1 MGSLRR
7 QSFSGDTARSIRSIP
22 AVPMRI
28 GAFQID
34 IEPDSFDEPHCIA
47 SLRPWINVGNV
58 GRIVLSRLGKMHQ
71 ARKVGY
77 LARPSRFYDFTRYR
91 PRVRL
96 IDGERNFYIP
106 NTTVW
111 GSKME
116 DGPDLL
122 FLHLLEPHAFAEDF
136 NESVLQLLRTFG
148 VTRYVLVGSMY
159 DGVPH
164 TRPLRVSGAARGWR
178 PGPDFA
184 RAVRLSQSRYQ
195 GPTSFVSQLTE
206 EVRTRLDLETLSMI
220 VHLPLYLKLD
230 DDYAGAASILTA
242 LGHVYGM
249 SPYEFPEVAAG
260 RTQYD
265 QVGYGSQID
274 PRMSEVIAKF
284 ESDYDEEVGVEDD
297 TVDGSE
303 PIELLPEVEQ
313 FLQDVAEQMHSPD
326 EDEGPEESGRR

>member
-1 MGSLRR
+1 
-7 QSFSGDTARSIRSIP
+7 
-22 AVPMRI
+22 MRI
-28 GAFQID
+28 GAFQTD
-34 IEPDSFDEPHCIA
+34 IEPGSFDEPHCIA

-58 GRIVLSRLGKMHQ
+58 GRIVLSRLGKMHS

-111 GSKME
+111 GSKSE

-136 NESVLQLLRTFG
+136 NESVLQLLKTFG

-164 TRPLRVSGAARGWR
+164 TRPLRVSGAARGWQ
-178 PGPDFA
+178 PSPEFA
-184 RAVRLSQSRYQ
+184 RAVKLSRSRYQ

-242 LGHVYGM
+242 LGHIYGM
-249 SPYEFPEVAAG
+249 PPRAFPEVAAG

-265 QVGYGSQID
+265 QVGHGSEID
-274 PRMSEVIAKF
+274 PRMGEVIAKF
-284 ESDYDEEVGVEDD
+284 ESDYDEEVGAEDD
-297 TVDGSE
+297 SVDGSE

-313 FLQDVAEQMHSPD
+313 FLQDVAQQMHAPD
-326 EDEGPEESGRR
+326 EGEGPEGTGSR

>member
-1 MGSLRR
+1 
-7 QSFSGDTARSIRSIP
+7 
-22 AVPMRI
+22 MRI

-58 GRIVLSRLGKMHQ
+58 GRIVLSRLGKMHH